1 MVSLGVGRLNEVRRG
16 TLEREQRYDRK
27 EVARRFP
34 R

>member
-16 TLEREQRYDRK
+16 TLEREQWYDRK